1 VSERVLVVDD
11 EPAIV
16 DAVSYALSQE
26 GFSIASAGDGESALR
41 ALQKES
47 FDVVLLDVR
56 LPKLSGVEVCRRAR
70 AESAVPIIMITAK
83 DAEVDRVIGL
93 EAGADDYVTK
103 PFSMAELVSRVRALL
118 RRRQLDR
125 VESGST
131 VQQVGD
137 VTIDLAQHEVR
148 VGERRVQ
155 LTASEVKLLALLATE
170 PGRAFTRREIMQHL
184 WQSEYVADARACDVH
199 VANIRR
205 KLEPDPA
212 HPRRLQTVRGVGYRL
227 VGAGEA

>member
-1 VSERVLVVDD
+1 MSERVLVVDD

>member
-1 VSERVLVVDD
+1 MSERVLVVDD

-41 ALQKES
+41 ALQEES